1 MMITMNSDQK
11 FTPVFGKIYWEDVEP
26 EIVDRL
32 KKSGFYSWGWLVGD
46 EVWVLNSSPDFHGI
60 NMAIYNYIEYGKWV
74 RKIMPFSK
82 IKREGWIRAKI
93 PRRLVGNSTSLEK
106 PEKTAYFPLLP
117 WLSLKE
123 LEEIEFRPDV
133 AEKIQGVVFHV
144 F

>member
-1 MMITMNSDQK
+1 MNSDQK

-46 EVWVLNSSPDFHGI
+46 EVWVLDSSPAFHGV
-60 NMAIYNYIEYGKWV
+60 NMAIYNYIQYGKWG
-74 RKIMPFSK
+74 RKIMPLSK

-93 PRRLVGNSTSLEK
+93 PRRLVGNSTPFDRSEL
-106 PEKTAYFPLLP
+106 TAYFPLLP
-117 WLSLKE
+117 RLSLKE